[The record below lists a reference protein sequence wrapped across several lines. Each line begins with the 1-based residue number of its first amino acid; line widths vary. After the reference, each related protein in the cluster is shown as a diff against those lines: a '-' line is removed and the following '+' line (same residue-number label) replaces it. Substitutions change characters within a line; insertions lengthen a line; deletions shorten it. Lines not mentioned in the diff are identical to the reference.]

1 MEPLNLAVC
10 DDLPEEREALL
21 ALLEQAPIA
30 TICTQFGSSEDL
42 LEMFCPGKF
51 DLLLMDIYMDGMTGV
66 EAVQKIREM
75 DKAIPIAFTTTST
88 DHTLESYRLSVL
100 KYLEKPVQQKE
111 IDDLLRLVK
120 LQKDS
125 APRLAI
131 QQNGKT
137 QKLPLS
143 ELMVLE
149 QQGHHVVLSLK
160 GGSTIQL
167 YGKLSDL
174 LPQLEQDLVAGGY
187 DAQTPAA
194 IVYKA
199 TWPDEKVCHC
209 TVSTLAQTAEANGI
223 YKTAL
228 ILVGDFLGGSYER
241 SKLYD
246 PAFTT
251 EYRQGKSQ

>member
-1 MEPLNLAVC
+1 MEPLNLAIC

-30 TICTQFGSSEDL
+30 TNCTQFGSSEEL
-42 LEMFCPGKF
+42 LEAFRPGKF
-51 DLLLMDIYMDGMTGV
+51 DLLLMDIYMNGMTGV

-75 DKAIPIAFTTTST
+75 DEAIPIAFTTTST
-88 DHTLESYRLSVL
+88 EHTLESYRLSVL
-100 KYLEKPVQQKE
+100 KYLEKPVRQKD

-125 APRLAI
+125 APRLTI
-131 QQNGKT
+131 RQNGET

-174 LPQLEQDLVAGGY
+174 LPQLEGQPFFCPHKSYCVNLAFVRGINEEYQCY
-187 DAQTPAA
+187 DMADG
-194 IVYKA
+194 K
-199 TWPDEKVCHC
+199 KVPI
-209 TVSTLAQTAEANGI
+209 SRSNRARARRAWE
-223 YKTAL
+223 
-228 ILVGDFLGGSYER
+228 DFLFARTRGE
-241 SKLYD
+241 
-246 PAFTT
+246 T
-251 EYRQGKSQ
+251 

>member
-1 MEPLNLAVC
+1 MEPIRVAIC
-10 DDLPEEREALL
+10 DDLPCERDTLLDLLDRSPVETKSTLFGSGEE
-21 ALLEQAPIA
+21 LLEAFSPN
-30 TICTQFGSSEDL
+30 T
-42 LEMFCPGKF
+42 F

-100 KYLEKPVQQKE
+100 KYLEKPVRQKD
-111 IDDLLRLVK
+111 INDLLRLVK
-120 LQKDS
+120 LQRDS

-131 QQNGKT
+131 RQNGKT

-149 QQGHHVVLSLK
+149 QQGHHVTLFLK

-174 LPQLEQDLVAGGY
+174 LPQLDGQPFFCPHKSYCVNVAFVVGINEEYQCYKMSDGKNVPISRTNRKAAKKEFEDY
-187 DAQTPAA
+187 LFAQTR
-194 IVYKA
+194 
-199 TWPDEKVCHC
+199 
-209 TVSTLAQTAEANGI
+209 GI
-223 YKTAL
+223 
-228 ILVGDFLGGSYER
+228 G
-241 SKLYD
+241 
-246 PAFTT
+246 
-251 EYRQGKSQ
+251 

>member
-1 MEPLNLAVC
+1 MEPIRVAIC
-10 DDLPEEREALL
+10 DDLPCERDTLL
-21 ALLEQAPIA
+21 DLLDRSPVE
-30 TICTQFGSSEDL
+30 TKSTQFGSGEEL
-42 LEMFCPGKF
+42 LEAFSPNTF

-149 QQGHHVVLSLK
+149 QQGHHVLLSLK

-174 LPQLEQDLVAGGY
+174 LPQLEGQPFFCPHKSYCVSVAFVRGINEEYQCY
-187 DAQTPAA
+187 DMADGKKVPISRPNRA
-194 IVYKA
+194 KA
-199 TWPDEKVCHC
+199 KRAWEDYLFARTRGE
-209 TVSTLAQTAEANGI
+209 T
-223 YKTAL
+223 
-228 ILVGDFLGGSYER
+228 
-241 SKLYD
+241 
-246 PAFTT
+246 
-251 EYRQGKSQ
+251 

>member
-10 DDLPEEREALL
+10 DDLPKEREALL

-30 TICTQFGSSEDL
+30 TNCTQFGSSEEL
-42 LEMFCPGKF
+42 LEAFRPGKF

-75 DKAIPIAFTTTST
+75 DEAIPIAFTTTST

-149 QQGHHVVLSLK
+149 QQGHHVMLSLK

-174 LPQLEQDLVAGGY
+174 LPQLEGQPFFCPHKSYCVN
-187 DAQTPAA
+187 
-194 IVYKA
+194 
-199 TWPDEKVCHC
+199 
-209 TVSTLAQTAEANGI
+209 LAFVRGI
-223 YKTAL
+223 NEEYQ
-228 ILVGDFLGGSYER
+228 SYE
-241 SKLYD
+241 LAD
-246 PAFTT
+246 
-251 EYRQGKSQ
+251 GKQVPISRTNRAKAKRAWEDYLFARTRGDG

>member
-1 MEPLNLAVC
+1 MEPLNLAIC
-10 DDLPEEREALL
+10 DDLPEERKALL

-30 TICTQFGSSEDL
+30 TNCTQFGSSEEL
-42 LEMFCPGKF
+42 LEAFRPGKF

-111 IDDLLRLVK
+111 IDDLLHLVK

-174 LPQLEQDLVAGGY
+174 LPQLDGQPFFCPHKSYCVNLAFVRGINEEYQCY
-187 DAQTPAA
+187 DMADG
-194 IVYKA
+194 K
-199 TWPDEKVCHC
+199 KVPI
-209 TVSTLAQTAEANGI
+209 SRSNRARARRAWE
-223 YKTAL
+223 
-228 ILVGDFLGGSYER
+228 DFLFARTRGE
-241 SKLYD
+241 
-246 PAFTT
+246 T
-251 EYRQGKSQ
+251 

>member
-1 MEPLNLAVC
+1 MEPIRVAIC
-10 DDLPEEREALL
+10 DDLPGERDTLL
-21 ALLEQAPIA
+21 DLLDRSPVE
-30 TICTQFGSSEDL
+30 TKSTLFGSGEEV
-42 LEMFCPGKF
+42 LEAFRPGKF

-88 DHTLESYRLSVL
+88 EHTLESYRLSVL
-100 KYLEKPVQQKE
+100 KYLEKPVRQKD

-174 LPQLEQDLVAGGY
+174 LPQLEGQPFFCTHKSYCVNLAFVRRINEEYQCYKMSDGKNVPISRANRAGARRAWEDY
-187 DAQTPAA
+187 LFARTR
-194 IVYKA
+194 
-199 TWPDEKVCHC
+199 
-209 TVSTLAQTAEANGI
+209 
-223 YKTAL
+223 
-228 ILVGDFLGGSYER
+228 GDG
-241 SKLYD
+241 
-246 PAFTT
+246 
-251 EYRQGKSQ
+251 

>member
-1 MEPLNLAVC
+1 MEPIRVAIC
-10 DDLPEEREALL
+10 DDLPGERDTLLDLLNRSPVETKSTLFGSGEE
-21 ALLEQAPIA
+21 LLEA
-30 TICTQFGSSEDL
+30 FR
-42 LEMFCPGKF
+42 PGKF

-75 DKAIPIAFTTTST
+75 DESIPIAFTTTST
-88 DHTLESYRLSVL
+88 EHTLESYRLSVL

-174 LPQLEQDLVAGGY
+174 LPQLEGQPFFCPHKSYCVNLAFVRRINEEYQCYKMSDGKNVPISRTNRAKAKRAWEDFLF
-187 DAQTPAA
+187 AQTRGE
-194 IVYKA
+194 
-199 TWPDEKVCHC
+199 T
-209 TVSTLAQTAEANGI
+209 
-223 YKTAL
+223 
-228 ILVGDFLGGSYER
+228 
-241 SKLYD
+241 
-246 PAFTT
+246 
-251 EYRQGKSQ
+251 

>member
-1 MEPLNLAVC
+1 MEPLRLAIC

-21 ALLEQAPIA
+21 TLLEQAPIA
-30 TICTQFGSSEDL
+30 TNCTQFASSEEL
-42 LEMFCPGKF
+42 LEAFRPGKF

-66 EAVQKIREM
+66 EAVQKMREM
-75 DKAIPIAFTTTST
+75 DDAIPIAFTTTST

-174 LPQLEQDLVAGGY
+174 LPQLDGQPFFCPHKSYCVNLAFVRGINEEYQCYEMADGKMVPISRSNRA
-187 DAQTPAA
+187 
-194 IVYKA
+194 KA
-199 TWPDEKVCHC
+199 KRAWEDYLFARTRRE
-209 TVSTLAQTAEANGI
+209 T
-223 YKTAL
+223 
-228 ILVGDFLGGSYER
+228 
-241 SKLYD
+241 
-246 PAFTT
+246 
-251 EYRQGKSQ
+251 

>member
-1 MEPLNLAVC
+1 MEPLRLAIC

-21 ALLEQAPIA
+21 ALLAQAPIA
-30 TICTQFGSSEDL
+30 TVCTQFGSSEEL
-42 LEMFCPGKF
+42 LKAFRPGGF
-51 DLLLMDIYMDGMTGV
+51 DLLLMDIYMNGMTGV

-75 DKAIPIAFTTTST
+75 DEAIPIAFTTTST

-100 KYLEKPVQQKE
+100 KYLEKPVRQKD
-111 IDDLLRLVK
+111 INDLLRLVK

-174 LPQLEQDLVAGGY
+174 LPQLEGQAFFCPHKSYCVNLAFVRGIHEEYQSYELADGKMVPISRANRAGARRAWE
-187 DAQTPAA
+187 DFLFAQTRGE
-194 IVYKA
+194 
-199 TWPDEKVCHC
+199 T
-209 TVSTLAQTAEANGI
+209 
-223 YKTAL
+223 
-228 ILVGDFLGGSYER
+228 
-241 SKLYD
+241 
-246 PAFTT
+246 
-251 EYRQGKSQ
+251 

>member
-1 MEPLNLAVC
+1 MEPIRVAIC
-10 DDLPEEREALL
+10 DDLPGERDTLL
-21 ALLEQAPIA
+21 DLLNRSPVE
-30 TICTQFGSSEDL
+30 TKSTLFGSGEEL
-42 LEMFCPGKF
+42 LGAFRPGKF

-131 QQNGKT
+131 RQNGKT

-149 QQGHHVVLSLK
+149 QQGHHVMLSLK

-174 LPQLEQDLVAGGY
+174 LPQLEGQPFFCPHKSYCVNLAFVRGINEEYQSYELADGKMVPISRSNRARARRAWEDFLF
-187 DAQTPAA
+187 AQTRGE
-194 IVYKA
+194 
-199 TWPDEKVCHC
+199 T
-209 TVSTLAQTAEANGI
+209 
-223 YKTAL
+223 
-228 ILVGDFLGGSYER
+228 
-241 SKLYD
+241 
-246 PAFTT
+246 
-251 EYRQGKSQ
+251 

>member
-1 MEPLNLAVC
+1 MEPLNLAIC
-10 DDLPEEREALL
+10 DDLPEEREKLL

-30 TICTQFGSSEDL
+30 TNCTQFGSSEEL
-42 LEMFCPGKF
+42 LEAFRPGKF

-75 DKAIPIAFTTTST
+75 DEAIPIAFTTTST

-149 QQGHHVVLSLK
+149 QQGHHVMLSLK

-174 LPQLEQDLVAGGY
+174 LPQLEGQPFFCPHKSYCVN
-187 DAQTPAA
+187 
-194 IVYKA
+194 
-199 TWPDEKVCHC
+199 
-209 TVSTLAQTAEANGI
+209 LAFVRGI
-223 YKTAL
+223 NEEYQ
-228 ILVGDFLGGSYER
+228 SYE
-241 SKLYD
+241 LAD
-246 PAFTT
+246 
-251 EYRQGKSQ
+251 GKQVPISRTNRAKAKRAWEDYLFARTRGDG